1 MSGLSTLS
9 LHIMMPGMMPG
20 RPTRLSGSS
29 MTYDIAAAQSG
40 TDMNASDRLATA
52 LHDLLSGLA
61 GFTRSALARAGLA
74 MIARGSVSAQSV
86 SAHSISVHADAAH
99 SIMASLISA
108 PISVAF
114 SAPFSVAFSGLI
126 PALKMVLRFK
136 NPPVNCAV
144 QSVVQPVVNWHAS
157 VLS

>member
-20 RPTRLSGSS
+20 RPARLSGSS
-29 MTYDIAAAQSG
+29 MTYDIAAAQAG

-52 LHDLLSGLA
+52 MFDLLSGLA
-61 GFTRSALARAGLA
+61 GFTRSALARSV
-74 MIARGSVSAQSV
+74 IARYSVL
-86 SAHSISVHADAAH
+86 AHSV
-99 SIMASLISA
+99 MA

-114 SAPFSVAFSGLI
+114 SAPISGLI
-126 PALKMVLRFK
+126 PALNPVWRFK
-136 NPPVNCAV
+136 KPTV
-144 QSVVQPVVNWHAS
+144 QSVVQSTVKPVVNWHAS